1 MRDIINIALNDLR
14 RTFADRSIWINLLI
28 VPIIMTVVIGMAN
41 GGGGG
46 TTRYYVDVL
55 SDPSAGDY
63 AAGFM
68 TLLKQEG
75 GEQFIICDLRNAGSA
90 AEGCGLS
97 DIAADADLR
106 KLAEDRIDST
116 TTTGAIL
123 LPAGFTDT
131 LLSGGSAKIDV
142 LGKGGLNAPTIVQEK
157 VDAVLTR
164 LNGSILAARVAVEQK
179 NPAAAD
185 RAAFYQQVYTAAES
199 IWATDPV
206 RIEEQTNT
214 ATASSSGN
222 AFGQSAPGMGAM
234 FVMINALGLAT
245 IFIQE
250 RQTYTLQ
257 RLLTMPLPKWKILG
271 GKLLA
276 RYVLGLFMFGVLI
289 TVGTFFG
296 VRWGDWLGVIATVML
311 YTLAVTAIALAFS
324 TLVKTTEQAAGIALL
339 LSLTLAPLGGAWWP
353 LSIVPQWMQTIG
365 HFSPVAWSQDAFA
378 KLVYYGG
385 GLVDI
390 LPQLGVLLLIAVV
403 FFAFGIS
410 RFKFE

>member
-14 RTFADRSIWINLLI
+14 RTFADRSILINILV
-28 VPIIMTVVIGMAN
+28 VPIIMTVVIGMVN
-41 GGGGG
+41 GSSDS
-46 TTRYYVDVL
+46 TRYYVDVL
-55 SDPSAGDY
+55 SDPSAGEY
-63 AAGFM
+63 ATGFVA
-68 TLLKQEG
+68 LLKQEG
-75 GEQFIICDLRNAGSA
+75 GDQFIVCDLRDPASA
-90 AEGCGLS
+90 AEGCGLK
-97 DIAADADLR
+97 DIAPDADLR
-106 KLAEDRIDST
+106 KLAEDRINDT
-116 TTTGAIL
+116 ATTGAVL
-123 LPAGFTDT
+123 LPAGFTEA
-131 LLSGGSAKIDV
+131 LLAGNAAKIDV

-164 LNGSILAARVAVEQK
+164 MNGSILAARVAVEQK
-179 NPAAAD
+179 NPAEAD
-185 RAAFYQQVYTAAES
+185 RAAFYQQVYAAAEN

-206 RIEEQTNT
+206 RIEEQTNSAV
-214 ATASSSGN
+214 ATSGGN
-222 AFGQSAPGMGAM
+222 GFGQSAPGMGAM

-296 VRWGDWLGVIATVML
+296 VRWGNWLGVIATVML

-324 TLVKTTEQAAGIALL
+324 TLVKTIGQAEGIALL

-353 LSIVPQWMQTIG
+353 LSIVPSWMQTIG

-378 KLVYYGG
+378 KLVYYGA

-390 LPQLGVLLLIAVV
+390 LPQLVVLLIIALV
-403 FFAFGIS
+403 FFAFGVS